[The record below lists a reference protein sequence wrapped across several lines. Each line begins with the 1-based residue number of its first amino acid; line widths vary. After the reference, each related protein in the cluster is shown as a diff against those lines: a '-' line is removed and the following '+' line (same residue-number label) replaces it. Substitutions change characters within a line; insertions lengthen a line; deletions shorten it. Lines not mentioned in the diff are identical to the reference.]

1 MGEVAVKALITILA
15 IGIMLAALLVVQLR
29 DDLMTANEKLAEQQS
44 ASLAWKCRDYTGRTP
59 LKGEIRVCQ
68 KITGM

>member
-1 MGEVAVKALITILA
+1 MKTLITVLA
-15 IGIMLAALLVVQLR
+15 IVVVLAALLVVQLR
-29 DDLMTANEKLAEQQS
+29 DDLMMANERLTKQQ
-44 ASLAWKCRDYTGRTP
+44 AAALAWKCRDYTGRTP